1 MGLGDWW
8 DDWLA
13 DPLTTTKDTVS
24 QGLGSFMSTG
34 STGNKLIDM
43 GINYGINN
51 SSFGQAQNL
60 DIGYQGSIPD
70 YSPVRE
76 RVDLDPN
83 RQTGGKGQ
91 RYFTDIQYADRP
103 SADSPTIEA
112 ARANAL
118 KQKIELNERNKSI
131 AMPPASPQPQPNPI
145 TPMMAQGGIASMNQG
160 YYLGGSTDG
169 MADLVPASIDG
180 TQEARLSD
188 GEFVIPADVVSHLG
202 NGNSDAGAKQL
213 HGMMDNVRMA
223 RTGKQ
228 SQGTEINPNK
238 FMPKV
243 AAQGGIMNL
252 QNGGSVYKNAKPA
265 TNFQDT
271 GEVVSNVPETDP
283 IQARPTNVDELDLGK
298 TTGSYESLS
307 PYAGPYVTEMLGR
320 GRALADLPFES
331 YEGQLTAGTSG
342 LQDQAYQGIGAL
354 QTPTDM
360 GVNQFDAT
368 AAQQYM
374 NPYLMASI
382 NPQIDQARRQAEIQ
396 RVADAGRLTKAGAF
410 GGSRQALMEAEG
422 NRALGDRIADIT
434 GQGYASAY
442 DRGLAQFNAEQGA
455 RNQYGFDVLAGQERA
470 GAAQRGIQQE
480 GLSAD
485 LAQFEEERY
494 FPYKQVQYM
503 QSLLQGLPITA
514 RSQQYSQPS
523 QLSQLI
529 SAGGVEGGAQG
540 VSGLYNMLFGG
551 GDTSGYGEVDI
562 PTDPYTE
569 PYVEDDFGDD
579 TAEEDGYA

>member
-131 AMPPASPQPQPNPI
+131 AMPSASPQPQPNPI

-202 NGNSDAGAKQL
+202 NGNSDAGAKVL
-213 HGMMDNVRMA
+213 KDMMDRVRKA
-223 RTGKQ
+223 RTGNKKQ
-228 SQGTEINPNK
+228 GKEIDPKK
-238 FMPKV
+238 F
-243 AAQGGIMNL
+243 I
-252 QNGGSVYKNAKPA
+252 PA
-265 TNFQDT
+265 
-271 GEVVSNVPETDP
+271 
-283 IQARPTNVDELDLGK
+283 
-298 TTGSYESLS
+298 
-307 PYAGPYVTEMLGR
+307 
-320 GRALADLPFES
+320 
-331 YEGQLTAGTSG
+331 
-342 LQDQAYQGIGAL
+342 
-354 QTPTDM
+354 
-360 GVNQFDAT
+360 
-368 AAQQYM
+368 
-374 NPYLMASI
+374 
-382 NPQIDQARRQAEIQ
+382 
-396 RVADAGRLTKAGAF
+396 
-410 GGSRQALMEAEG
+410 
-422 NRALGDRIADIT
+422 
-434 GQGYASAY
+434 
-442 DRGLAQFNAEQGA
+442 
-455 RNQYGFDVLAGQERA
+455 
-470 GAAQRGIQQE
+470 
-480 GLSAD
+480 
-485 LAQFEEERY
+485 
-494 FPYKQVQYM
+494 
-503 QSLLQGLPITA
+503 
-514 RSQQYSQPS
+514 
-523 QLSQLI
+523 
-529 SAGGVEGGAQG
+529 
-540 VSGLYNMLFGG
+540 
-551 GDTSGYGEVDI
+551 
-562 PTDPYTE
+562 
-569 PYVEDDFGDD
+569 
-579 TAEEDGYA
+579 